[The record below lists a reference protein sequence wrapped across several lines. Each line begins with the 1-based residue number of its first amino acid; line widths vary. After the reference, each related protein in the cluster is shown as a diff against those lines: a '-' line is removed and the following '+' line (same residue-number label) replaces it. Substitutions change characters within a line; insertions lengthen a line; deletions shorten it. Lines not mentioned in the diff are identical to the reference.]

1 MRKRILFLALI
12 ALLVLPVPGITQNV
26 EIESVNIKWIETGGP
41 WISFRAKIWV
51 GNYTD
56 TVCLAIGALIF
67 YDRDGYEIHKCLF
80 SGKVEAMESVPFHC
94 RGSLS
99 KDQYEDMGSYEAIIM
114 SPRPIKR

>member
-1 MRKRILFLALI
+1 MKAKILLLALI
-12 ALLVLPVPGITQNV
+12 ALLVLPVPGITQGV
-26 EIESVNIKWIETGGP
+26 EIESVDSKWIETGGT

-56 TVCLAIGALIF
+56 TACLAIGAFII
-67 YDRDGYEIHKCLF
+67 YDRDGYEIHKRVF
-80 SGKVEAMESVPFHC
+80 SGKVEAGESVLFHC
-94 RGSLS
+94 KGSLS